1 MADIFDDNNF
11 KPLSIGDVVAI
22 VVDLQLIERT
32 KNRYGD
38 FGVVVAIYD
47 DCGWNYRVRFADGG
61 TNLFKRWHLKRV
73 RR

>member
-1 MADIFDDNNF
+1 MADIFDDNDF
-11 KPLSIGDVVAI
+11 KPLSIGDVVSI
-22 VVDLQLIERT
+22 VMDLQFIEHT

-47 DCGWNYRVRFADGG
+47 NYGWNYRVKFADGD
-61 TNLFKRWHLKRV
+61 TNLFKRWHLKHV